1 MNVCAVP
8 VFERTDR
15 TGARRS
21 SPTAD
26 GRGRTWDSAISCII
40 LVTRMRGA
48 GSLTRLI
55 AYRLT
60 TLRVARPAS
69 GPVPRARRRMGP
81 ARGRA
86 SARRAVRGACAARRY
101 GARRAAATG
110 VRPRGRPPGPP
121 AATPA
126 AVRLNWPCPQSEDP
140 TSRPQRPAARTSPAT
155 RDGARQPVPQS
166 RPVTAVT
173 RRRLSLSPI
182 YPSSVPALLL
192 LFQSKHAQAIF
203 KGRSG
208 DLRLR
213 RLASTSPRC
222 AHHL

>member
-1 MNVCAVP
+1 
-8 VFERTDR
+8 
-15 TGARRS
+15 
-21 SPTAD
+21 
-26 GRGRTWDSAISCII
+26 
-40 LVTRMRGA
+40 MRGA

-55 AYRLT
+55 GYRLT

-110 VRPRGRPPGPP
+110 VRPRGQPPGSW

-155 RDGARQPVPQS
+155 RDGARQPVPPGHRRHPAPSQPMVPDLISVFRS
-166 RPVTAVT
+166 RSPAAIPIETCASYFQRPQ
-173 RRRLSLSPI
+173 RRPPPPPPRLDL
-182 YPSSVPALLL
+182 PAL
-192 LFQSKHAQAIF
+192 
-203 KGRSG
+203 RSPPV
-208 DLRLR
+208 RP
-213 RLASTSPRC
+213 A
-222 AHHL
+222 